1 MLASVLSRL
10 MSDRVER
17 FSLVGWDVVCGSG
30 GAVIGPRGE
39 GAVPA
44 GGDQSWYGPA
54 SGDLD
59 LFRHGERRHVRI
71 DGVSQV
77 VLGESGL
84 QVVFTHSQGFPEAPP
99 LVPPR

>member
-1 MLASVLSRL
+1 VLSALAS
-10 MSDRVER
+10 
-17 FSLVGWDVVCGSG
+17 SG
-30 GAVIGPRGE
+30 GTWSAVVVVRSLALE
-39 GAVPA
+39 VKVRYRRAVTNPGTDQPVGTLTYFDTASA
-44 GGDQSWYGPA
+44 G
-54 SGDLD
+54 
-59 LFRHGERRHVRI
+59 HVRI